1 MSNIKFNKSINS
13 LLFFD
18 EVVVQSITASWL
30 QQAQTRLSVLR
41 LDRLHPVISG
51 NKWFKL
57 QYYLAEAAGNNV
69 GKIATFG
76 GAYSN
81 HIVAVAFAC
90 QQLQLPCTGFIRGEA
105 HTPLSPTLQQAQAY
119 GMELQYISREV
130 YRQQQRVQQNTP
142 GYYWIPEGGYGQQ
155 GAAGAA
161 TILSL
166 VPAAA
171 DYTHIVAATGTGT
184 MLAGLVKAAA
194 PGQQITGV
202 SVMKGN
208 TALPQ
213 AVSALLTGAEQASF
227 TIEQEYHFGG
237 YAKHPRPLLDYMI
250 QCWQQHQL
258 PLDLVY
264 TSKAFFAT
272 EQLIRLH
279 TIPPGSNVLFIH
291 SGGLQGNLSLPAGTI
306 PFS

>member
-1 MSNIKFNKSINS
+1 MSSTT
-13 LLFFD
+13 LLHFD
-18 EVVVQSITASWL
+18 AVVIQSIAANWL
-30 QQAQTRLSVLR
+30 QDTQTSLSVLR

-57 QYYLAEAAGNNV
+57 QQYLADAVHNNAGKV
-69 GKIATFG
+69 GTFG

-81 HIVAVAFAC
+81 HIVATAFAC
-90 QQLQLPCTGFIRGEA
+90 RQLHIPCTGFIRGEA
-105 HTPLSPTLQQAQAY
+105 NIPSHTLLQAQAY
-119 GMELQYISREV
+119 GMEIQYVSRED
-130 YRQQQRVQQNTP
+130 YRLQKQVQEKYP
-142 GYYWIPEGGYGQQ
+142 GYYWIPEGGYGSK

-166 VPAAA
+166 VKRLP

-184 MLAGLVKAAA
+184 MLAGLVRAAA
-194 PGQQITGV
+194 KGQQVTGI

-208 TALPQ
+208 TALTQ
-213 AVSALLTGAEQASF
+213 AVNALLTGEEQASF
-227 TIEQEYHFGG
+227 TIEQDYHFGG
-237 YAKHPRPLLDYMI
+237 YAKHPRPLIDYMI
-250 QCWQQHQL
+250 HCWEQHQL

-272 EQLIRLH
+272 EQLIRQH